1 MSQNV
6 DVIQGAYAAF
16 ARGDVPAVLGAMD
29 PQVEWTEAEGFPY
42 PGTFVGPDAVL
53 QGVFVPLGTEWD
65 GYKVEPSEILDAG
78 DAVVGLGHYSGR
90 YKATGKEFRAPF
102 AHVFR
107 LKDGKIV
114 SFVQYT
120 DTALV
125 QTALQE

>member
-6 DVIQGAYAAF
+6 DVIRGVYAAF

-53 QGVFVPLGTEWD
+53 QGVFAPLGTEWD

-114 SFVQYT
+114 GFVQYT
-120 DTALV
+120 DTALI